1 MARPN
6 ELIIRNTMLTLP
18 IGPGGQEFA
27 LGSADLSRDE
37 WAWRFLRLNP
47 SYRRDYRLWRER
59 EEALQIDGQALR
71 PNQPI
76 ARLLRDPSEKAAQAL
91 LQLDS
96 RYFTLSGEILGPKHS
111 KHKLESTTLGAYLDA
126 QREADLGQE
135 HLRGVLVRDFD
146 APREYGVG
154 AWLPPDAGLP
164 DAPLD
169 AARQDGVVQPSWFF
183 HLNEPVWSCRSA
195 HVLPTRPHAYP
206 LPDGQKAMLG
216 AHRFTVVRAE
226 RIAFSAGHRLRGI
239 EFKICLDGYIKQQ
252 LAAIERVCAELH
264 NYVGGERK
272 DAPASDAPP
281 FSIAPTQ
288 FDCAPA
294 RQRRNWYGITMANW
308 RVVPDTFKDL
318 RHQLES
324 EQKAL
329 GDKLTFPLRQRGRGH
344 SDPDHSILKRG
355 LCLIEMQSLSS
366 SGGTTDALSQARL
379 NDAVFCTDHPDFY
392 AFRNLEIPPEVAN
405 QRGARATAG
414 RLDQVREGLEFGHRM
429 TNGWYEFLV
438 G

>member
-6 ELIIRNTMLTLP
+6 EMTIRNTMLTLP
-18 IGPGGQEFA
+18 IGPGGEEFA
-27 LGSADLSRDE
+27 LGSTDLSRDE

-71 PNQPI
+71 PNQSI
-76 ARLLRDPSEKAAQAL
+76 ARLLRDPTEKAAQAL

-96 RYFTLSGEILGPKHS
+96 RYFTVNGEVLGPKHS
-111 KHKLESTTLGAYLDA
+111 KHKLESKTLGAYLDA
-126 QREADLGQE
+126 QREGHSGQDQ
-135 HLRGVLVRDFD
+135 LRGVLVRDFD

-154 AWLPPDAGLP
+154 AWLSPEAGLP
-164 DAPLD
+164 EAPLD

-183 HLNEPVWSCRSA
+183 HLNEPVWSCRSP
-195 HVLPTRPHAYP
+195 HVLERRPNTYL
-206 LPDGQKAMLG
+206 LPDGQMAMLG
-216 AHRFTVVRAE
+216 AHRFTAVRVE
-226 RIAFSAGHRLRGI
+226 RIALSAEHRPRRI

-252 LAAIERVCAELH
+252 LAAIERVCAELQD
-264 NYVGGERK
+264 YVGSERE
-272 DAPASDAPP
+272 DTPESDDPP

-294 RQRRNWYGITMANW
+294 RQRRNWYGITMMNW

-324 EQKAL
+324 EQKTL
-329 GDKLTFPLRQRGRGH
+329 GDKLTFPLRQRGRGDC
-344 SDPDHSILKRG
+344 DPDHNILKRG
-355 LCLIEMQSLSS
+355 LCLFEMQSISS
-366 SGGTTDALSQARL
+366 SGGTTDPLSQARL
-379 NDAVFCTDHPDFY
+379 NDMVFCTDHPDFY